1 MEIFP
6 FLVQWG
12 CIVQK
17 IGLSKNSY
25 GVFHQMFSAN
35 ITNNS
40 LKGHCQLEH
49 F

>member
-1 MEIFP
+1 M
-6 FLVQWG
+6 
-12 CIVQK
+12 QK

-25 GVFHQMFSAN
+25 GVFHQTFSEN